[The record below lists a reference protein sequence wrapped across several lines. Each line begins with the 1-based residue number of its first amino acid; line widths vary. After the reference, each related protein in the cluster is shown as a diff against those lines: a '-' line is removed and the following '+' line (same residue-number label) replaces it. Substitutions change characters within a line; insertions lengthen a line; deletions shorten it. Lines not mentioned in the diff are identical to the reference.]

1 MADSVRD
8 LRFTFRLLAKSPG
21 FAAVAVVALALGIG
35 ANTAIF
41 SLVYGSLLAPLPYT
55 DPDQLVA
62 IWSKVNGERNQVAA
76 ADFLDWKRTASSFR
90 EMAAFV
96 EQPYNLSSNQE
107 PQYIK
112 AQRVSTNWYK
122 LLGQKV
128 WMGRGFRA
136 EEDQPGKDH
145 VFILSHRCWA
155 TRFGA
160 DPNVVG
166 KRFQLNGEPYTAI
179 GVMAAGPSDRHEEE
193 IWVPLRFSRGELSRG
208 NTFWYVVGRLQPGV
222 SIRRAQQEMDAVA
235 RRIAEQYPETNKG
248 WGTGVEPLKNDF
260 QNPETIRNLWLLLAA
275 VSLVLLIACANLAN
289 LLLVRGAARHR
300 ELAVRAA
307 LGASRGRLFSQ
318 MMVESLT
325 VAGLGG
331 VIGILLSTALL
342 KFILLILP
350 GGTLSSEAD
359 VRLNMPVLL
368 FTLAV
373 TVVSGV
379 LFGCAPAL
387 QTRNVALHENLKQ
400 GGRSA
405 IGGRHSRLRK
415 SLVVLE
421 FALALT
427 LLAGAA
433 LTIHSFINRTR
444 IDLGIRTDHVLTFY
458 LPVPQS
464 RLPKAEQTE
473 GFYHALLAKLEM
485 LPGVQRAA
493 VATDTPLDDPNFEP
507 SISIPGKS
515 VSELS
520 SSEVGFVA
528 VSPGYFE
535 SLGVRVDRGRLLSQR
550 DAAQAQPVAMVNE
563 TFVRRF
569 LKGVDPLSIR
579 VRVGQLHNGELA
591 PGAEVERQIVG
602 VFHDVQNSERL
613 GQPKL
618 PQVWVPFAQSPWP
631 HAVVVV
637 RTAVDPRKMLKAIA
651 GAVRSLDPNLPL
663 ADVKTVDQ
671 LVHDEFAQDRFGM
684 AVYASL
690 AGLALFLASLGI
702 YAVMSFTVAQN
713 ASEIGLR
720 IALGATESEVMRRV
734 LNQGLEMAA
743 AGLALGFAGAY
754 VAGRAMQ
761 SSLYGTGALD
771 WGALTAVGGLL
782 LVVALLACYVPAR
795 RASSVDPIVALRQ
808 S

>member
-1 MADSVRD
+1 MPDSFRD
-8 LRFTFRLLAKSPG
+8 LNFTFRLLARNPG
-21 FAAVAVVALALGIG
+21 FTAVAVLALALGIG
-35 ANTAIF
+35 ANTAVF
-41 SLVYGSLLAPLPYT
+41 SVVYGSLLAPLPYT
-55 DPDQLVA
+55 YPDQLVA

-76 ADFLDWKRTASSFR
+76 ADFLDWKRAASSFQ

-107 PQYIK
+107 PQYIE

-128 WMGRGFRA
+128 WMGRDFRA

-155 TRFGA
+155 SRFGA
-160 DPNVVG
+160 DPNIIG
-166 KRFQLNGEPYTAI
+166 KQFQLNGEPYTAI

-208 NTFWYVVGRLQPGV
+208 NTFWCVVGRLQLGV
-222 SIRRAQQEMDAVA
+222 SIRRAQQEMDAVT

-248 WGTGVEPLKNDF
+248 WGARIEPLKNDF
-260 QNPETIRNLWLLLAA
+260 QNPETTRSLWLLLAA
-275 VSLVLLIACANLAN
+275 VSLVLLIACANVAN
-289 LLLVRGAARHR
+289 LLLVRGVARHR

-307 LGASRGRLFSQ
+307 LGASRGRLIWQ

-325 VAGLGG
+325 LAGLGAL
-331 VIGILLSTALL
+331 IGILLGTALL

-350 GGTLSSEAD
+350 GGTLSAEAD
-359 VRLNMPVLL
+359 VRLNLPVLF

-373 TVVSGV
+373 TVVAGV

-387 QTRNVALHENLKQ
+387 QTRNVDLNESLKQ

-405 IGGRHSRLRK
+405 IGGRHGRLRK

-444 IDLGIRTDHVLTFY
+444 IDLGIRTDHVLTFS

-464 RLPKAEQTE
+464 RLPEAEQTE
-473 GFYHALLAKLEM
+473 GFYRALLAKLEM

-493 VATDTPLDDPNFEP
+493 AATDTPLDDPNFEP
-507 SISIPGKS
+507 SVSIPGKS

-535 SLGVRVDRGRLLSQR
+535 SLGVRVDRGRPLSPR

-579 VRVGQLHNGELA
+579 VSVGQLHNGELA

-651 GAVRSLDPNLPL
+651 GAVHSLDPNLPL
-663 ADVKTVDQ
+663 AHVETVDQ
-671 LVHDEFAQDRFGM
+671 LVHDKFIQDRFGM

-690 AGLALFLASLGI
+690 AGLALFLSSLGI
-702 YAVMSFTVAQN
+702 YGVMSFIVAQST
-713 ASEIGLR
+713 SEIGLR
-720 IALGATESEVMRRV
+720 IALGATNREVMRRV
-734 LNQGLEMAA
+734 LNQGLKMAS
-743 AGLALGFAGAY
+743 AGLALGLVGAY

-771 WGALTAVGGLL
+771 WAALSAVGGLL
-782 LVVALLACYVPAR
+782 MVVAVLACYLPAR
-795 RASSVDPIVALRQ
+795 RASAVDPIVALRQ
-808 S
+808 N